1 MRTSENIGEI
11 AKALAAAQAAMGNA
25 ELDSENPHFKSKY
38 ASLASIRDA
47 TVPILAKNGIAVTQ
61 TPSATESGNLILTTR
76 FSHSSG
82 EWIEG
87 SYPVAFDKPQ
97 AMGSALTYAKRY
109 SLASM
114 CAISAEEDDDG
125 NAAQKT
131 APAKLKTNGKPKGP
145 STDELRELVQAGEDR
160 GVSPEE
166 MTEYVQTRFKVDSVR
181 EITPD
186 QLKELN
192 AWIRLDPTKTE
203 ESEEKAHA

>member
-1 MRTSENIGEI
+1 MRTSESIGEI
-11 AKALAAAQAAMGNA
+11 AKALAAAQAGMGNA
-25 ELDSENPHFKSKY
+25 DLDSENPHYKSKY

-61 TPSATESGNLILTTR
+61 TPSATESGSLILTTR

-114 CAISAEEDDDG
+114 CTIAAEQDDDG
-125 NAAQKT
+125 NLAQES
-131 APAKLKTNGKPKGP
+131 APAKLKANGKPKGP
-145 STDELRELVQAGEDR
+145 NIDELRELAQAGKSR
-160 GVSPEE
+160 GVTPEE
-166 MTEYVQTRFKVDSVR
+166 MTEYVQTHFKVDSVR
-181 EITPD
+181 EITPE

-192 AWIRLDPTKTE
+192 AWIRLDPTKDEKGE
-203 ESEEKAHA
+203 EEAHA